1 MVALLLLFVALPS
14 SAQVVRE
21 LRLYS
26 EFQRIGPFGEWVALD
41 RGDKQTTPP
50 REILSP
56 LVARNSYLTLQVAV
70 TADPK
75 TTYFVAVQ
83 SNPEQVFQW
92 KLYKASFEKQGKHWV
107 PGKLTEDRE
116 PFFNFAPDSD
126 VTIPKQT
133 TQIFVLDAFV
143 PESAPAGRVRLEVLV
158 KSDTWRIAPMEVRIA
173 PVRLPET
180 EGGPPRALADLVAR
194 NRKQTEAFRATLDA
208 SATQRCEALRAM
220 QPTLGMEWFLRWR
233 DCLLSTETR

>member
-1 MVALLLLFVALPS
+1 MVALLLLFVTLPS
-14 SAQVVRE
+14 AAQVVRE

-26 EFQRIGPFGEWVALD
+26 EFQRIGPLGEWVALD
-41 RGDKQTTPP
+41 RGEKQTTPP

-83 SNPEQVFQW
+83 SNPENLFQW
-92 KLYKASFEKQGKHWV
+92 KLYKATFEKSGKHWV

-133 TQIFVLDAFV
+133 TQVFVLDAFV
-143 PESAPAGRVRLEVLV
+143 PESAPAGRARLEVLV
-158 KSDTWRIAPMEVRIA
+158 KSDTWRIAPMEVRISPLKLPSVEAAA
-173 PVRLPET
+173 PRT
-180 EGGPPRALADLVAR
+180 LADLVAR
-194 NRKQTEAFRATLDA
+194 NRKQIEAFRATLDEA
-208 SATQRCEALRAM
+208 GTQRCEAFRGQQA
-220 QPTLGMEWFLRWR
+220 TLGTEWFLRFK
-233 DCLLSTETR
+233 DCLLSTATR